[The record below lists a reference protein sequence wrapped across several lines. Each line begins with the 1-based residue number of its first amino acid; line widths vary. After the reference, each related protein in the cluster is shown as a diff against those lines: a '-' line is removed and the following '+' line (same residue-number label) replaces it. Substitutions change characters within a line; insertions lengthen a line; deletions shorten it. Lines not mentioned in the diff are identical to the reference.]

1 MPRMSASSSSAD
13 VKSAGPPLL
22 RVRDLVT
29 SFRTDQGVLRAVD
42 EVSFDVA
49 EGATLGIVGES
60 GCGKSVTAL
69 SILRLIPYP
78 QGVIDEGRIEF
89 RGKDLLALSER
100 QMQDVRG
107 NDISMIFQEP
117 MTSLN
122 PVYSVGTQIIE
133 AIRLHQKK
141 SRKEARAR
149 ALEMLRL
156 VGIPAPETNID
167 AYPHQLSGGMRQR
180 VMIAMALACEPSLL
194 IADEPTTALDVTIQA
209 QILELLATLK
219 GQLGMGIVLITH
231 DLGVVAEVCT
241 DVVVMYAG
249 RIVESAKVERLFA
262 HPRHPYTRG
271 LLRSLPTFDKAAL
284 AAPATAERDTLL
296 AGAARAAELESV
308 AAGPDGAIARPRR
321 ARLPVIEGLVPDLH
335 ALPPGCRFADRCP
348 MVIPACL
355 EAEPELLPIA
365 AEGND
370 PLHLSRCIRADEV

>member
-1 MPRMSASSSSAD
+1 MSASPPPNA
-13 VKSAGPPLL
+13 KSAAAVPLL

-29 SFRTDQGVLRAVD
+29 TFRTDRGVLRAVD
-42 EVSFDVA
+42 EVSFEVA

-78 QGVIDEGRIEF
+78 QGTIEEGRIEL
-89 RGKDLLALSER
+89 RGKDLLGLTER

-107 NDISMIFQEP
+107 NEISMIFQEP

-122 PVYSVGTQIIE
+122 PVYSVGWQIVE

-141 SRKEARAR
+141 SRKEAHERAI
-149 ALEMLRL
+149 EMLRL

-209 QILELLATLK
+209 QILELLAKLK
-219 GQLGMGIVLITH
+219 SQLGMGVVLITH

-241 DVVVMYAG
+241 DVIVMYAG
-249 RIVESAKVERLFA
+249 RVVESAKVERLFA

-271 LLRSLPTFDKAAL
+271 LLRSLPTFDKAVL
-284 AAPATAERDTLL
+284 AMPTTPERDTLL
-296 AGAARAAELESV
+296 AGEARAVELEAPNGKV
-308 AAGPDGAIARPRR
+308 RRP
-321 ARLPVIEGLVPDLH
+321 RLPVIEGLVPDLL

-348 MVIPACL
+348 MVIPACR
-355 EAEPELLPIA
+355 EAEPELLPIE
-365 AEGND
+365 AEGAD
-370 PLHLSRCIRADEV
+370 QQHLSRCIRANEV